1 MSVRTI
7 FKFVPNLLKRGRK
20 ASFIL
25 HHLDD
30 EDLNDFRKET
40 PGTVTSTLIVRSK
53 KPRKMKDDESFISTQ
68 DWEEDEQELMEKT
81 RGAFVVYNDL
91 DDSEAEFA
99 SRMEHYR
106 KYYPV
111 VFVSPEEDVE
121 DEEYFSTPKSGW
133 KEYTSKTGLII
144 FVNKGRKEFE
154 DYTVN
159 FKKIIS
165 GGDEVKPLVS
175 TRISKDDKGAEFVEE
190 IFDTGLSSKDG
201 ARRKEKAKARSPSP
215 VTQQKSSEA
224 EEDWS
229 IFDGLPRPSMEPDPT
244 DPTWTKEFYL
254 YLRDLVSRITPPG
267 KEKLIDIIVNKNT
280 IRDVWFNVFT
290 SDYANLNPGEN
301 YEAYEAVGDS
311 VVKYVFYIYLYERFA
326 PNIDKDQLNDL
337 KTKFLSKGW
346 QSIAGE
352 KMGLTD
358 WVLIPKELKN
368 HPATKEDMQEAFCG
382 AIEIILNKASPNRGY
397 ATTMLLYMFQRL
409 FKDYQFDL
417 SKKLTPKETQLEQ
430 WYPQIAPGKRE
441 EKVVIKKPQTVD
453 RGTWNRITR
462 DFGGVMKKHGVLMPI
477 SDAAGKNEKGVHY
490 ENDTNPDGSVTFR
503 VYLNDAGYKVLE
515 EKGFKV
521 KTLKNRLLAEARSGT
536 LGQAQTMARIRAM
549 EKLESLGLTQDWKEK
564 QRIEKNTRDL
574 RGVDEALVKA
584 KHEFRDQGKV
594 VKVYPSKVKETKSF
608 KVFQLYAVMKDGR
621 KHVLENSVIFAG
633 GDANPANV
641 FQELVD
647 RYLQSDSS
655 EDEDSD

>member
-1 MSVRTI
+1 MSIRTI
-7 FKFVPNLLKRGRK
+7 FKFTPNLLKRGKK

-30 EDLNDFRKET
+30 EDLNDFRKESS
-40 PGTVTSTLIVRSK
+40 GTVSNTLIVRDK

-81 RGAFVVYNDL
+81 MGAFVVYDGL
-91 DDSEAEFA
+91 DDTEAEFA

-111 VFVSPEEDVE
+111 VFIFPSPDMDDED
-121 DEEYFSTPKSGW
+121 YFSSHKSGW
-133 KEYTSKTGLII
+133 KEYISKTGLII

-159 FKKIIS
+159 FKKVLDR
-165 GGDEVKPLVS
+165 GDQVKPLIS
-175 TRISKDDKGAEFVEE
+175 TRISKNDKGSEFVEE
-190 IFDTGLSSKDG
+190 IFDTGLSSTSAGGGKG
-201 ARRKEKAKARSPSP
+201 KKEKPRPKSPPPAS
-215 VTQQKSSEA
+215 

-229 IFDGLPRPSMEPDPT
+229 IFEGLPRPSMKPDPS
-244 DPTWTKEFYL
+244 DPTWTKELYL

-290 SDYANLNPGEN
+290 SDYENPNQGEN
-301 YEAYEAVGDS
+301 YEVYEAVGDS
-311 VVKYVFYIYLYERFA
+311 VEKYVFYIYLYERFA

-337 KTKFLSKGW
+337 KTTFLSKTW

-352 KMGLTD
+352 KMGLNE
-358 WVLIPKELKN
+358 WVLIPEVLRN
-368 HPATKEDMQEAFCG
+368 HPGTKEDLQESFCG

-397 ATTMLLYMFQRL
+397 ATTMLLYMFHRL
-409 FKDYQFDL
+409 LKDYHFDL

-430 WYPQIAPGKRE
+430 WFPQVATTKRE
-441 EKVVIKKPQTVD
+441 DKLVIKKHPSVD
-453 RGTWNRITR
+453 RGTWNRISR

-477 SDAAGKNEKGVHY
+477 TENAGKNEKGVHY
-490 ENDTNPDGSVTFR
+490 EQINNPNGSVTWK

-515 EKGFKV
+515 EKGLPV
-521 KTLKNRLLAEARSGT
+521 KTLKNKFLAEATSGT
-536 LGQAQTMARIRAM
+536 SGQARTMALVRAM
-549 EKLESLGLTQDWKEK
+549 EKLESLGLTQDWTEK
-564 QRIEKNTRDL
+564 HRVKKNTQDINRI
-574 RGVDEALVKA
+574 DEALIKA
-584 KHEFRDQGKV
+584 KHLYKDQGKV
-594 VKVYPSKVKETKSF
+594 VRVYPVKAKELNKD
-608 KVFQLYAVMKDGR
+608 KIFQLFVEMEDGR
-621 KHVLENSVIFAG
+621 KIIPETIVIHDG
-633 GDANPANV
+633 SKANPANV

-647 RYLQSDSS
+647 KFIQSDSYS
-655 EDEDSD
+655 DEESD

>member
-7 FKFVPNLLKRGRK
+7 FKFVPNLLKRAKK

-25 HHLDD
+25 HHPDD
-30 EDLNDFRKET
+30 DDLNDFRKET
-40 PGTVTSTLIVRSK
+40 PGTVSSTLIVRSK
-53 KPRKMKDDESFISTQ
+53 RPRKMKDDESFISAQ

-81 RGAFVVYNDL
+81 RGAFVVYNDI
-91 DDSEAEFA
+91 DDTESEFV
-99 SRMEHYR
+99 SRMENYR

-111 VFVSPEEDVE
+111 IFISPEDA
-121 DEEYFSTPKSGW
+121 DEEFYSSHLSGW

-154 DYTVN
+154 NYTVN
-159 FKKIIS
+159 FKKILS
-165 GGDEVKPLVS
+165 EGLDEVKPMVS
-175 TRISKDDKGAEFVEE
+175 TRIAKDDKGSEFVEE
-190 IFDTGLSSKDG
+190 IFDTGLKSGSKKKG
-201 ARRKEKAKARSPSP
+201 KTSRRTPSP
-215 VTQQKSSEA
+215 ITTKKPSG

-229 IFDGLPRPSMEPDPT
+229 IFEGLPRPSMEPDPT

-290 SDYANLNPGEN
+290 SIYANPNKGEN
-301 YEAYEAVGDS
+301 YESYEAVGDS
-311 VVKYVFYIYLYERFA
+311 VVKYVFYVYLYERFGSRLDQA
-326 PNIDKDQLNDL
+326 QLNDL

-358 WVLIPKELKN
+358 WVLILKELKN
-368 HPATKEDMQEAFCG
+368 HPATKEDMQESFCG

-397 ATTMLLYMFQRL
+397 ATTMLLYMFHRL
-409 FKDYQFDL
+409 FKDYHFDL
-417 SKKLTPKETQLEQ
+417 SKKLTPKETQVEQ
-430 WYPQIAPGKRE
+430 WFPQVATGKRE
-441 EKVVIKKPQTVD
+441 EKVVIKKPQSID
-453 RGTWNRITR
+453 RDDWKQIVR

-477 SDAAGKNEKGVHY
+477 SDKAGKNETGVRY
-490 ENDTNPDGSVTFR
+490 EEDVKKDGSATFR

-521 KTLKNRLLAEARSGT
+521 NTLKNKLLSEAKSGT
-536 LGQAQTMARIRAM
+536 LGQAETTARIRAM
-549 EKLESLGLTQDWKEK
+549 EKLESLGLTQDWKER
-564 QRIEKNTRDL
+564 QRIEKNTRDVQ
-574 RGVDEALVKA
+574 RIDEALIKA
-584 KHEFRDQGKV
+584 KQEFRDQGKV
-594 VKVYPSKVKETKSF
+594 VKVYPAKVKETKSF
-608 KVFQLYAVMKDGR
+608 KVFQLYAVMKDDR
-621 KHVLENSVIFAG
+621 KINLETSVIFTG
-633 GDANPANV
+633 GGANPTNV

-647 RYLQSDSS
+647 RYLSSDSS
-655 EDEDSD
+655 DGSDEDSD